1 MSDDAPIIEPTIETD
16 KHTENSHG
24 HSAHHE
30 KKSHSKQLPR
40 TSTAGSGL
48 ISVIYEAPTGD
59 EDTGITFA
67 PPPSAN
73 YNYQQSR
80 RSTGTGPTERQLS
93 VLDPMSD
100 RVSTILVWK
109 DLVVFTREDKKKQY
123 IQRLTRK
130 NAEPTTKR
138 LLHNVSGAITG
149 GLWAVM
155 GK

>member
-1 MSDDAPIIEPTIETD
+1 
-16 KHTENSHG
+16 
-24 HSAHHE
+24 
-30 KKSHSKQLPR
+30 
-40 TSTAGSGL
+40 
-48 ISVIYEAPTGD
+48 
-59 EDTGITFA
+59 
-67 PPPSAN
+67 
-73 YNYQQSR
+73 
-80 RSTGTGPTERQLS
+80 
-93 VLDPMSD
+93 MSD

-130 NAEPTTKR
+130 DAEPTTKR